1 MGGRDSGGLQ
11 EGTLDSHKMK
21 VFPLLLAAIISVL
34 ALSGCAKSPLAG
46 TWRLELSPLAQ
57 RMRNEGQTVEATIE
71 FYNDGTWESNM
82 VFGAKTSKTSGIF
95 EYKDKLL
102 KLTMTNKD
110 GEVIAAKPEEIRLSN
125 DETWFAFPVIKG
137 LGRFVREK

>member
-1 MGGRDSGGLQ
+1 MVKVSSLVVAAACVLLGL
-11 EGTLDSHKMK
+11 
-21 VFPLLLAAIISVL
+21 A
-34 ALSGCAKSPLAG
+34 GCAKSPMAG

-57 RMRNEGQTVEATIE
+57 QMKRSGQPVEASIR
-71 FYNDGTWESNM
+71 FDNGGTWESNM

-95 EYKDKLL
+95 EYKDRLL

-110 GEVIAAKPEEIRLSN
+110 GETVSTKPEEILLSN

-137 LGRFVREK
+137 LGRFVRAK

>member
-1 MGGRDSGGLQ
+1 
-11 EGTLDSHKMK
+11 MK
-21 VFPLLLAAIISVL
+21 ALSLYLAALIAMLIV
-34 ALSGCAKSPLAG
+34 SGCAKSPLAG

-57 RMRNEGQTVEATIE
+57 KMKREGQAVEATIE
-71 FYNDGTWESNM
+71 FHNDGTWESNM
-82 VFGAKTSKTSGIF
+82 VFGKKASKTSGIF

-110 GEVIAAKPEEIRLSN
+110 GENVSTKPEEMRLSD
-125 DETWFAFPVIKG
+125 DETWFAFPVLKG

>member
-1 MGGRDSGGLQ
+1 
-11 EGTLDSHKMK
+11 MK
-21 VFPLLLAAIISVL
+21 LFPLILAALIAMLTL
-34 ALSGCAKSPLAG
+34 AGCAKSPLAG

-57 RMRNEGQTVEATIE
+57 RMKNEGQTVEATIV

-82 VFGAKTSKTSGIF
+82 VFGGKTSKTSGVF

-102 KLTMTNKD
+102 KLAMTNKD
-110 GEVIAAKPEEIRLSN
+110 GEVVSTKPEEIRLSN